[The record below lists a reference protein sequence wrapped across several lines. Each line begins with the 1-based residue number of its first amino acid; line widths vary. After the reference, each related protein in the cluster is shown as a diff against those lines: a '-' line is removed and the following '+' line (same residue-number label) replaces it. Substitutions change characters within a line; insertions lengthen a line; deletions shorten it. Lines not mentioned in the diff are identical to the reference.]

1 MKKNV
6 NSVNI
11 SLNKS
16 KNYPSK
22 KRDSQKSSRE
32 KNNHSSK
39 EKNSSK
45 NNLIFNKKKYNKNI
59 IPNSNTKCFV
69 IKLNNNITKSN
80 YEHNNKKY
88 QTNNNS
94 ISKNKNHNAKIQNV
108 NIIKKPLRLGS
119 QGKIT
124 TPNNITF
131 IKNKNEFNLIYNN
144 KTNKSQRKL
153 EDNHSLKTKKISY
166 FKDKLNVGKI
176 DNKNISHQKKKEGL
190 PIYHKKIDKKHK
202 LILINKMKSNIINIS
217 SDNIKKNINYY
228 KQKENIIL
236 NNNNQIMKN
245 IKDNI
250 YINNKEIKIRNI
262 YYPKSPNNK
271 TMIFKKNISPI
282 KKVSLIRNN
291 QNYFKLND
299 NKIKKTKASTTFT
312 ILNSESKFPNNYGY
326 HEIIYK
332 NSPKKVIQNNNINQE
347 ERYKYLKETQK
358 DIYLRNNR
366 PLLEELS
373 TQNNNFNKVST
384 TILINN
390 QSFNNLGNKILIP
403 YYSTLNS
410 KRNLSLRS
418 SFREDNADNSD
429 YNTKENIYF
438 YTKDNFNDSNTNSK
452 LFFSPKV
459 KKLDISGQYNET
471 ETENEDIQT
480 IHYFGEE
487 MLQKNKN
494 YNFSKNFGTYKFC
507 IDGIK
512 NNELKRNNSSND
524 INDPQ
529 KNEQKNAFKS
539 IPFSLSYNEFKFRK
553 YNKRNGSKNG
563 DVLINKNNKRL
574 NHNIINRKRKKN
586 LVMEKSLNE
595 QFISKSN
602 KSKNNENTKDKI
614 SCCESTYFPISNID
628 NDSINEI
635 IREFEKELE
644 DEERKEKLIKDR
656 TKNKLINNTENCD
669 GFMYSFLTDNDNIS
683 NVSKGSTN
691 DSKVKKRKVRYY
703 KTKNY
708 ELEKNYDFFIS
719 PSKAPKK
726 KNKIL

>member
-11 SLNKS
+11 SLNKT
-16 KNYPSK
+16 KNYSSK
-22 KRDSQKSSRE
+22 KRDSQKSSKE
-32 KNNHSSK
+32 KSIHSSK
-39 EKNSSK
+39 EKKPSK
-45 NNLIFNKKKYNKNI
+45 NNLIFNKKKFNKNI

-80 YEHNNKKY
+80 HEHNNKKY
-88 QTNNNS
+88 KTNNNS
-94 ISKNKNHNAKIQNV
+94 ISKNKIPDSKIQNLS
-108 NIIKKPLRLGS
+108 ILKKNKNSPLRLCS
-119 QGKIT
+119 KGKIASS
-124 TPNNITF
+124 NNITF
-131 IKNKNEFNLIYNN
+131 IKNKNEYNLIYNT
-144 KTNKSQRKL
+144 KSTKSQKL
-153 EDNHSLKTKKISY
+153 IEDNHSIKSKKISY
-166 FKDKLNVGKI
+166 CKDKLNTCKI
-176 DNKNISHQKKKEGL
+176 DNKNSSGKTKKEGL

-202 LILINKMKSNIINIS
+202 LILINKMKNNIINIS
-217 SDNIKKNINYY
+217 SDNIRNGINYY

-236 NNNNQIMKN
+236 NNSQIMKN
-245 IKDNI
+245 IKDN
-250 YINNKEIKIRNI
+250 NKEFKIRNI

-271 TMIFKKNISPI
+271 TVIFKKNISPI
-282 KKVSLIRNN
+282 KKVNLIRNN
-291 QNYFKLND
+291 QKYFNLNE
-299 NKIKKTKASTTFT
+299 NNIKKSKATTTFT
-312 ILNSESKFPNNYGY
+312 FLNSESKLPNNYGY

-332 NSPKKVIQNNNINQE
+332 NSPKRTIQTNNINEE
-347 ERYKYLKETQK
+347 ERYKYLKDTQK

-366 PLLEELS
+366 PLLEEFC
-373 TQNNNFNKVST
+373 TPNNNFNKVST

-390 QSFNNLGNKILIP
+390 QSFNNLDNKILIP

-418 SFREDNADNSD
+418 SFREDNTDNYN
-429 YNTKENIYF
+429 YNTTENIYF
-438 YTKDNFNDSNTNSK
+438 CSKDNLSDSNNNSK

-459 KKLDISGQYNET
+459 KKFDISGQYNET

-494 YNFSKNFGTYKFC
+494 YNFSKNHGSYKIC
-507 IDGIK
+507 LDGFK
-512 NNELKRNNSSND
+512 NSELKRNNSSND
-524 INDPQ
+524 INNP
-529 KNEQKNAFKS
+529 KKIEQKNSLKS
-539 IPFSLSYNEFKFRK
+539 IPFSYSYNEFKFRK
-553 YNKRNGSKNG
+553 YHKRNSNKNG
-563 DVLINKNNKRL
+563 VSTINKNNKRL
-574 NHNIINRKRKKN
+574 NHNIINRKRKKK

-595 QFISKSN
+595 QFLSKSN
-602 KSKNNENTKDKI
+602 KSKTNENTKDKI
-614 SCCESTYFPISNID
+614 SYCESSNID

-644 DEERKEKLIKDR
+644 DEERKEKLNKD
-656 TKNKLINNTENCD
+656 KLKDKLLNNTENFD
-669 GFMYSFLTDNDNIS
+669 GFMYTFLTDIDNFS
-683 NVSKGSTN
+683 NISKGSTN

-719 PSKAPKK
+719 PSRK

>member
-1 MKKNV
+1 M
-6 NSVNI
+6 
-11 SLNKS
+11 
-16 KNYPSK
+16 
-22 KRDSQKSSRE
+22 
-32 KNNHSSK
+32 
-39 EKNSSK
+39 
-45 NNLIFNKKKYNKNI
+45 
-59 IPNSNTKCFV
+59 
-69 IKLNNNITKSN
+69 
-80 YEHNNKKY
+80 
-88 QTNNNS
+88 
-94 ISKNKNHNAKIQNV
+94 
-108 NIIKKPLRLGS
+108 
-119 QGKIT
+119 
-124 TPNNITF
+124 
-131 IKNKNEFNLIYNN
+131 
-144 KTNKSQRKL
+144 
-153 EDNHSLKTKKISY
+153 
-166 FKDKLNVGKI
+166 
-176 DNKNISHQKKKEGL
+176 
-190 PIYHKKIDKKHK
+190 
-202 LILINKMKSNIINIS
+202 
-217 SDNIKKNINYY
+217 
-228 KQKENIIL
+228 
-236 NNNNQIMKN
+236 
-245 IKDNI
+245 
-250 YINNKEIKIRNI
+250 
-262 YYPKSPNNK
+262 
-271 TMIFKKNISPI
+271 
-282 KKVSLIRNN
+282 
-291 QNYFKLND
+291 
-299 NKIKKTKASTTFT
+299 
-312 ILNSESKFPNNYGY
+312 
-326 HEIIYK
+326 
-332 NSPKKVIQNNNINQE
+332 
-347 ERYKYLKETQK
+347 
-358 DIYLRNNR
+358 
-366 PLLEELS
+366 EELS

-390 QSFNNLGNKILIP
+390 QSFNNLGNKILFP

-494 YNFSKNFGTYKFC
+494 YYFSKNFGTYKFC

-529 KNEQKNAFKS
+529 KNEQKNVFKS
-539 IPFSLSYNEFKFRK
+539 IPFSLSYNDFKFRK